1 MKPFGNAALRAQIA
15 MRGQSQPRRLFQ
27 GSQNISLLHGTIV
40 LTREGERPAEDIES
54 GDSLITRTQG
64 IAQVEAVRTRR
75 AMLQAVSI
83 AAGSLGGTRADG
95 DLVVPWDQ
103 RILVR
108 DWRAKA
114 MFGQPQAVVPAY
126 ELVDGEFIR
135 DLGLQMMDLT
145 VLEFS
150 RPHVIYAGGLELA
163 AAAAPQENLRPAA

>member
-1 MKPFGNAALRAQIA
+1 MKPFGNAALRAQLA
-15 MRGQSQPRRLFQ
+15 ARGQARPQRLFQ
-27 GSQNISLLHGTIV
+27 GSQKISLLRGTIV
-40 LTREGERPAEDIES
+40 LTREGERAAEEIRA

-64 IAQVEAVRTRR
+64 MAQVESVRTRR
-75 AMLQAVSI
+75 AMLQAVCIS
-83 AAGSLGGTRADG
+83 AGTLGDTRGDG
-95 DLVVPWDQ
+95 DLTVPWDQ

-145 VLEFS
+145 ILEFS

-163 AAAAPQENLRPAA
+163 AAAQAPEDLRPAA

>member
-1 MKPFGNAALRAQIA
+1 MKPFGNAALRAQLA
-15 MRGQSQPRRLFQ
+15 ARSQARPQRLFQ
-27 GSQNISLLHGTIV
+27 GSQNISLLRGTIV
-40 LTREGERPAEDIES
+40 LTREGERAAEEIKA

-64 IAQVEAVRTRR
+64 MAQVDTVRTRR
-75 AMLQAVSI
+75 AMLQAVCIS
-83 AAGSLGGTRADG
+83 AGSLGDTRADG
-95 DLVVPWDQ
+95 DLTVPWDQ

-135 DLGLQMMDLT
+135 DMGLQMMDLT
-145 VLEFS
+145 ILEFS

-163 AAAAPQENLRPAA
+163 AAAQAPEDLRPAA

>member
-1 MKPFGNAALRAQIA
+1 MKPFGNAALRAQLA
-15 MRGQSQPRRLFQ
+15 MRVQAQPRRLYQ
-27 GSQNISLLHGTIV
+27 GSQNISLLRGTIV
-40 LTREGERPAEDIES
+40 LTREGERAAEELKS

-64 IAQVEAVRTRR
+64 MAQVEGVRTRR
-75 AMLQAVSI
+75 AMLQAVCF
-83 AAGSLGGTRADG
+83 AAGSLGDMRADS

>member
-1 MKPFGNAALRAQIA
+1 MKPFGNAGLRAQLA
-15 MRGQSQPRRLFQ
+15 RRGQAHPRRLYQ
-27 GSQNISLLHGTIV
+27 GSQNISLLRGTIV
-40 LTREGERPAEDIES
+40 LTREGERPAEELKA
-54 GDSLITRTQG
+54 GTSLITRTQG
-64 IAQVEAVRTRR
+64 MAQVDSIRTRR
-75 AMLQAVSI
+75 AMLQAVCIS
-83 AAGSLGGTRADG
+83 AGSLGDIRADC
-95 DLVVPWDQ
+95 DLTVPWDQ

-145 VLEFS
+145 ILEFS

-163 AAAAPQENLRPAA
+163 AAAAPEEDLRPAA

>member
-15 MRGQSQPRRLFQ
+15 MRGQAQPRRLFQ
-27 GSQNISLLHGTIV
+27 GSQNISLLRGTTV
-40 LTREGERPAEDIES
+40 LTREGERPAEDIKS

-64 IAQVEAVRTRR
+64 MAQVEAVRTRR

-83 AAGSLGGTRADG
+83 AAGSLGDSRADG
-95 DLVVPWDQ
+95 DLIVPWDQ

-135 DLGLQMMDLT
+135 DLGLQMMDLA

-150 RPHVIYAGGLELA
+150 RPHVIYAGGLELS
-163 AAAAPQENLRPAA
+163 AAAAPQEDLRPAA

>member
-1 MKPFGNAALRAQIA
+1 MKPFSNAALRAQLA
-15 MRGQSQPRRLFQ
+15 ARGQAQPRRLFQ
-27 GSQNISLLHGTIV
+27 GSQNISLLRGTIV
-40 LTREGERPAEDIES
+40 LTREGERAAEEIKA

-64 IAQVEAVRTRR
+64 MAQVERVRTRR
-75 AMLQAVSI
+75 AMLQAVCISE
-83 AAGSLGGTRADG
+83 GSLGDTRADG
-95 DLVVPWDQ
+95 NLTVPWDQ

-135 DLGLQMMDLT
+135 DMGLQMMDLT
-145 VLEFS
+145 ILEFS

-163 AAAAPQENLRPAA
+163 AAAQASEDLRPAA